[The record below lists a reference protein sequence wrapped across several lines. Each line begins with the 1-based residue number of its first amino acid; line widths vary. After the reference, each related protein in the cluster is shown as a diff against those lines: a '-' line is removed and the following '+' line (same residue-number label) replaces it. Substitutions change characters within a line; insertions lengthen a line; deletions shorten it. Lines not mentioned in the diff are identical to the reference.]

1 MKNRCFTK
9 HPLKTACLGFQVC
22 VCIYIYIEIYI
33 YIYREP
39 KKIGVFLS
47 PQKPSKASTVSG
59 SDSASVA

>member
-1 MKNRCFTK
+1 M
-9 HPLKTACLGFQVC
+9 
-22 VCIYIYIEIYI
+22 YIYIEIYIYI